1 MKKIGLVLVFLGIL
15 LGTNVISFDRS
26 KNEFIIAGTP
36 AKATTGGRTNS
47 FRWHGPCLPLWWRG
61 YMGLHRTGTQKGL

>member
-1 MKKIGLVLVFLGIL
+1 VRGTQLKKIGLVLVFLGIL
-15 LGTNVISFDRS
+15 LGTNVVSFDGS

-47 FRWHGPCLPLWWRG
+47 FRWHGSSVPCWNERK
-61 YMGLHRTGTQKGL
+61 YRSVYC

>member
-15 LGTNVISFDRS
+15 LGTNVVSFDRS

-47 FRWHGPCLPLWWRG
+47 FRWHGSSMSRWYG
-61 YMGLHRTGTQKGL
+61 

>member
-47 FRWHGPCLPLWWRG
+47 FRWHGSSMSCWYG
-61 YMGLHRTGTQKGL
+61 